1 VNLVSDRLYKAVF
14 RYDWTSHLD
23 RSKHWTRMGKRVT
36 RWLWQQKKP
45 TGYVNRYVNVNIEA
59 GTSEMVV
66 VFRDANMAL
75 MLKLALG

>member
-1 VNLVSDRLYKAVF
+1 MTAPLYKAVF
-14 RYDWTSHLD
+14 RHDWTSAHD
-23 RSKHWTRMGKRVT
+23 RAQHWTRMWFRISRWLNGKRG
-36 RWLWQQKKP
+36 WSS
-45 TGYVNRYVNVNIEA
+45 YVNRYVNVDDRA